1 MLASGGSEA
10 GVATWPHCG
19 NFEETSIESAS
30 AQTSD
35 FRDMRTLLAA
45 SGDADADFL
54 PETDTC
60 LPHHIR
66 RGGRP
71 TNPVPNGRSPS
82 SRRLTLGEPDSILLG
97 MASCGLTAA
106 RLRFSL

>member
-1 MLASGGSEA
+1 MLASGGSAA

-30 AQTSD
+30 AQTSG

-45 SGDADADFL
+45 SGDANADFL
-54 PETDTC
+54 AETETC

-71 TNPVPNGRSPS
+71 INPVPNGRSPFS
-82 SRRLTLGEPDSILLG
+82 AASYEHRDCLTGRPVWRTQFVSF
-97 MASCGLTAA
+97 AS
-106 RLRFSL
+106 